1 MTDLIVERYG
11 TLLKQGTMLVDRHD
25 PATEPRLLVA
35 VTHEITDGHDPARTI
50 TKRFGFVEV
59 DAQGPLGVRSAGEA
73 RYLDYEPM
81 MIPNGPLPCPSATRP
96 GCRPGWRTSRSTGP
110 SPKACQKNS
119 PAPGTW

>member
-1 MTDLIVERYG
+1 
-11 TLLKQGTMLVDRHD
+11 MLADRHD
-25 PATEPRLLVA
+25 PGTEPRLLVA

-50 TKRFGFVEV
+50 TKKFGFVEV

-81 MIPNGPLPCPSATRP
+81 NDPERTVALPFREAPWLSPA
-96 GCRPGWRTSRSTGP
+96 WRTSRSTGP
-110 SPKACQKNS
+110 SLKACRKNS